1 MDSLRID
8 PTDLAIIIT
17 IFCFGLFSI
26 FRGFVKELFSII
38 GWVAAILL
46 AIYSTPL
53 ISPKIEETLPS
64 IPHISLLIGILK
76 VFFVYVLFRI
86 LGVKLQK
93 IYISGN
99 LNAINRSLGFLLGI
113 AKGYAVICL
122 ILFVTKLF
130 LKEDQYPIWMSSSKS
145 FPLIE
150 STTMALTSK
159 LPMHLKKKLGGGSI
173 RSFEAETKAKFENL
187 NLPKLKRSYS
197 KNDTTYN
204 RDQRTLMDKKFKQ
217 LRSSQ

>member
-1 MDSLRID
+1 MDFLRID
-8 PTDLAIIIT
+8 PTDIAIIIT

-26 FRGFVKELFSII
+26 FRGFVKEFFSTI
-38 GWVAAILL
+38 GWVAAVIL
-46 AIYSTPL
+46 AIYLTPL
-53 ISPKIEETLPS
+53 ISLKIDETLPS
-64 IPHISLLIGILK
+64 IPHNSLLIGILI

-86 LGVKLQK
+86 LGAKLQK
-93 IYISGN
+93 NFVSGN
-99 LNAINRSLGFLLGI
+99 LNTINGSLGFLLGI

-130 LKEDQYPIWMSSSKS
+130 LKGDQYPIWMSSSKS

-150 STTMALTSK
+150 STTMALTAK
-159 LPMHLKKKLGGGSI
+159 LPMYLKKKLGEGSI

-187 NLPKLKRSYS
+187 NLPKLKSSYS

-204 RDQRTLMDKKFKQ
+204 RDQRKLMDRKFKQ

>member
-8 PTDLAIIIT
+8 PTDIAIIIT
-17 IFCFGLFSI
+17 ILCFGLFSI
-26 FRGFVKELFSII
+26 FRGFVKELFSTI
-38 GWVAAILL
+38 GWVVAIIS
-46 AIYSTPL
+46 AIYLTPL
-53 ISPKIEETLPS
+53 ISLKIEETLPS
-64 IPHISLLIGILK
+64 IPHNSLLIGILI

-86 LGVKLQK
+86 LGAKLQK
-93 IYISGN
+93 NFVSGN

-122 ILFVTKLF
+122 ILFITKLF
-130 LKEDQYPIWMSSSKS
+130 LKGDEYPIWMSSSKS

-150 STTMALTSK
+150 SSTMALTSK
-159 LPMHLKKKLGGGSI
+159 MPMYLQKQLGEGS
-173 RSFEAETKAKFENL
+173 RRNFKTETKAKFENL

-204 RDQRTLMDKKFKQ
+204 KDQRKLMDRKFKKLQ
-217 LRSSQ
+217 SSQ

>member
-1 MDSLRID
+1 
-8 PTDLAIIIT
+8 
-17 IFCFGLFSI
+17 
-26 FRGFVKELFSII
+26 
-38 GWVAAILL
+38 
-46 AIYSTPL
+46 
-53 ISPKIEETLPS
+53 
-64 IPHISLLIGILK
+64 
-76 VFFVYVLFRI
+76 
-86 LGVKLQK
+86 
-93 IYISGN
+93 
-99 LNAINRSLGFLLGI
+99 LGI

-130 LKEDQYPIWMSSSKS
+130 LKEDQYPIWMSGSKS

-173 RSFEAETKAKFENL
+173 RSFKAETKAKFENL

>member
-8 PTDLAIIIT
+8 PTDIAIIIT
-17 IFCFGLFSI
+17 ILCFGLFSI
-26 FRGFVKELFSII
+26 FRGFVKELFSTI
-38 GWVAAILL
+38 GWVAAIIL
-46 AIYSTPL
+46 AIYLTPL
-53 ISPKIEETLPS
+53 ISLKIEETLPS
-64 IPHISLLIGILK
+64 IPHNSLLIGIVI

-93 IYISGN
+93 NFVSGN

-130 LKEDQYPIWMSSSKS
+130 LKGDQYPIWMSSSKS

-150 STTMALTSK
+150 STTIALTSK
-159 LPMHLKKKLGGGSI
+159 LPMYLKKKLGEGSI
-173 RSFEAETKAKFENL
+173 RSFEAETEAGHERCRGPSALALFKVYIGLSKAWGEHICTSWHSGCL
-187 NLPKLKRSYS
+187 W
-197 KNDTTYN
+197 
-204 RDQRTLMDKKFKQ
+204 
-217 LRSSQ
+217 